1 MAEEK
6 QPVELT
12 RGNLYKL
19 VWETPMTRLA
29 HSYGITGNGL
39 AKICDRLKVPYPP
52 RGYWAKIAAGKQV
65 ITFRLPDADADTP
78 QQVTIKPTP
87 PPIPPRQLSS
97 EIQRQVA
104 AARDDLAEVS
114 IPQRL
119 SRPHPIVAGWLADHE
134 RRKIEA
140 RNERDPWRKKWMDP
154 GSFSEN
160 DRRRHRILDALFK
173 SIERQGGHAKQDDR
187 QAIFVELLGQPIEF
201 QLREKLKQVRR
212 PLNHDEKQWQS
223 NGDKGWRKELQPTG
237 MFILSIKTY
246 IPGIRREWLETKDKA
261 MEDIFPDIVATF
273 ISAGPVLV
281 EIKRK
286 RDEEAQRARAAEQRR
301 YEKEQH
307 QKREKNRWREFNGIA
322 RQWRDTA
329 LAREFVAALKL
340 ASVDPEQKVGG
351 LSLSQWF
358 AWVDEKIGSYDP
370 VTQGVEAIFG
380 RVSQV
385 TEWTQR
391 D

>member
-1 MAEEK
+1 MAEGK

-12 RGNLYKL
+12 RGELYKQ

-29 HSYGITGNGL
+29 QSYGITGNGL

-52 RGYWAKIAAGKQV
+52 RGYWAKLAAGKQV
-65 ITFRLPDADADTP
+65 IAFRLPDADADTP

-87 PPIPPRQLSS
+87 PPVPPAQLSP

-104 AARDDLAEVS
+104 AARDALAEVS

-134 RRKIEA
+134 HRKIEA

-173 SIERQGGHAKQDDR
+173 SIECQGGHTKQDDR
-187 QAIFVELLGQPIEF
+187 QAIFVELSGQPIEI
-201 QLREKLKQVRR
+201 QLREKLKEVRR

-223 NGDKGWRKELQPTG
+223 KGDKGWRQELQPTG
-237 MFILSIKTY
+237 MFIFSIKTY
-246 IPGIRREWLETKDKA
+246 IPGIRREWLETKDKT
-261 MEDIFPDIVATF
+261 MEDIFPDIVATL
-273 ISAGPVLV
+273 IAAGPVLV
-281 EIKRK
+281 EIKRQ
-286 RDEEAQRARAAEQRR
+286 RDEAARRARVIELQR
-301 YEKEQH
+301 YEEQQR

-329 LAREFVAALKL
+329 LVREFVAALKL
-340 ASVDPEQKVGG
+340 TSVDPEQTIGD

-370 VTQGVEAIFG
+370 LAQGVEAIFNSVG
-380 RVSQV
+380 RVN
-385 TEWTQR
+385 EWTQQG
-391 D
+391 